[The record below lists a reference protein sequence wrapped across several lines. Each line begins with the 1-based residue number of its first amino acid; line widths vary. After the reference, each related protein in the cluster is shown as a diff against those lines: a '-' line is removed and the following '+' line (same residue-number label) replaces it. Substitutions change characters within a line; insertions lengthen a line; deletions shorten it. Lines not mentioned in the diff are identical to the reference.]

1 MPSRLTALPWR
12 SLARWALL
20 GVIAAAA
27 VFLSGWTW
35 RTSGRLERLGA
46 RTVIE
51 STVLL
56 VREKIDR
63 VEAMVINADNNVLH
77 LVDPDDL
84 TTLSTR
90 WPFLAERV
98 SPTVRSVLVVD
109 DAGHVLR
116 AVTRGDDPHDR
127 FATLFSQRIHGELR
141 LSEQPPGGHSHWH
154 GYVEGEA
161 VLVSF
166 LTRRHVGQR
175 FHVVLETDLEYV
187 RREVFPTLF
196 DDPAARAR
204 FNVTDE
210 ANHVVYGRALS
221 GAGEFLVSMRFP
233 TTLYKWRMAV
243 APRQAPALEAGA
255 RSRRWTEAGSA
266 GLSLAVILVG
276 VVFLALVARQEERLN
291 GLKSEFIATVSHE
304 LKTPLALIRMFGEM
318 LASDRVSTDAK
329 RKQYLDTIVRES
341 ERLTGLIE
349 NLLDFARLEGG
360 KASYEFVEADLAEV
374 TRRAVEAFRVR
385 IVQDRPSLRT
395 DIAPS
400 TTPTQIDERA
410 VQLLLFNLLDN
421 AFKYAADGDEVIV
434 RVAEA
439 DGRLTLEVEDR
450 GPGIDPDDGR
460 RIFERFFRG
469 RSAQGSKAR
478 GTGIGL
484 SLVKHIARA
493 HGGEVTVRAAK
504 PRGATFAVTIP
515 IRAEA

>member
-1 MPSRLTALPWR
+1 MRSRLAALPWR
-12 SLARWALL
+12 SFARWALL

-35 RTSGRLERLGA
+35 RTSERLERLGA
-46 RTVIE
+46 RTVLE

-63 VEAMVINADNNVLH
+63 VEAMVINADNNVMH

-84 TTLSTR
+84 TSLSAR

-98 SPTVRSVLVVD
+98 SPTVRAVLVVD
-109 DAGHVLR
+109 DGGHVLR
-116 AVTRGDDPHDR
+116 AVTRYEDPRER
-127 FATLFSQRIHGELR
+127 FTNLFTRRLSGELR
-141 LSEQPPGGHSHWH
+141 LSDQPPGGHSHWH
-154 GYVEGEA
+154 GYVDGEA

-166 LTRRHVGQR
+166 LTRRHAGRR
-175 FHVVLETDLEYV
+175 FHVVLETDLDFM

-196 DDPAARAR
+196 DDPGARAR

-210 ANHVVYGRALS
+210 ANRVVYGRTLS
-221 GAGEFLVSMRFP
+221 RAGEFMVSMRFP

-243 APRQAPALEAGA
+243 APSQAPALEASA
-255 RSRRWTEAGSA
+255 RSRRWAEAGSA

-318 LASDRVSTDAK
+318 LASDRVPSEEK
-329 RKQYLDTIVRES
+329 RRHYLDIIVRES
-341 ERLTGLIE
+341 ERLTALIE
-349 NLLDFARLEGG
+349 NVLDFARLEGG
-360 KASYEFVEADLAEV
+360 KASYEFVDADLAAV
-374 TRRAVEAFRVR
+374 VRRALDAYRVR
-385 IVQDRPSLRT
+385 LVSERPALRVEVAAA
-395 DIAPS
+395 I
-400 TTPTQIDERA
+400 TPTPVDERA
-410 VQLLLFNLLDN
+410 MHLLLFNLLDN
-421 AFKYAADGDEVIV
+421 AFKYAAEGDEVIV
-434 RVAEA
+434 RLVEG
-439 DGRLTLEVEDR
+439 DGRVTLEVEDR
-450 GPGIDPDDGR
+450 GPGIDPDDAR

-469 RSAQGSKAR
+469 RSAQRTTAR

-493 HGGEVTVRAAK
+493 HGGDVSVRAAR
-504 PRGATFAVTIP
+504 PRGSVFSVTLP
-515 IRAEA
+515 LRAA